1 MSGIVS
7 YIGTGIIVVYSS
19 TYSFSY
25 NDFNPSSMVIGKE
38 NFNYSM
44 PSKIIEHKFPNIIVK
59 GNKFHNDYEN
69 DDYENDVIEIPVV
82 KRIYFKLNKP
92 TKLEFV

>member
-1 MSGIVS
+1 MNDIIS

-25 NDFNPSSMVIGKE
+25 NDFNPSSMIIGKE
-38 NFNYSM
+38 NFKYSM

-59 GNKFHNDYEN
+59 ENKFHNDYEN
-69 DDYENDVIEIPVV
+69 DAIEIPVV
-82 KRIYFKLNKP
+82 KKMRFKFNRP
-92 TKLEFV
+92 TKVEFV